1 MVSTQDSES
10 CDPSASL
17 GRTFCPTLKKKIS
30 DNFFFRW
37 STVQISSWFFFFSS
51 VIIIDD
57 FQQFFSGDSAL
68 SCIVSKLS
76 QSNKQKKSKVV
87 LKRAKPLTKN
97 DANTDNFEGQ
107 GLNSR
112 WLTLQDEIN
121 IQFSWIYTSLRLSIV
136 IWDHYQGRYHSI
148 QYTFLS
154 TVEL

>member
-1 MVSTQDSES
+1 MSESKFSMFKTPFLSGFYGVMVSTQDSES
-10 CDPSASL
+10 CDPSSSL
-17 GRTFCPTLKKKIS
+17 GRTFCPTLKKKKFRQ
-30 DNFFFRW
+30 FFFF
-37 STVQISSWFFFFSS
+37 VDPQYKLALDFFFSS

-121 IQFSWIYTSLRLSIV
+121 IQFS
-136 IWDHYQGRYHSI
+136 
-148 QYTFLS
+148 
-154 TVEL
+154 